1 MTPRNIKKPNKVIL
15 ASICDDMRDLPTDE
29 VLVYESLFIIRYIM
43 TYRPRQPILKVH
55 RPLQPILKVHRP
67 LQPHVEI

>member
-15 ASICDDMRDLPTDE
+15 ASTCICDDMRDLPTDE

-43 TYRPRQPILKVH
+43 TYM
-55 RPLQPILKVHRP
+55 PLQPILKVHRP